1 MSDIAG
7 CEKFIMSYF
16 ARMLADFAMPI
27 RAFGFYL

>member
-1 MSDIAG
+1 MSDIAR
-7 CEKFIMSYF
+7 CEKCIMSDF

>member
-1 MSDIAG
+1 MSDIARW
-7 CEKFIMSYF
+7 EKFIMSDF